1 MIWHGLW
8 WQWTAGGAEAVV
20 AFMLSRYYT
29 HPVRRMDAVGITFG
43 DSRHPSKVTGKQFQ
57 RLAHE
62 HRQYGGPKPHKRC
75 TDCNQAF
82 DLVDS
87 QVFKVTLCAECLHK
101 RQDWRTRSRQAR
113 LPGFPRGDGCWVAEQ

>member
-1 MIWHGLW
+1 M
-8 WQWTAGGAEAVV
+8 V